1 MEKLTEEELKEIF
14 PAPEDK
20 QKEIN
25 LKPKEK
31 RMLLVML
38 DALKGYAKNELRI
51 AKRARN
57 NWLVSYEGTVE
68 EAENDLEI
76 VKKWVEHFK
85 DKLSD

>member
-1 MEKLTEEELKEIF
+1 
-14 PAPEDK
+14 
-20 QKEIN
+20 
-25 LKPKEK
+25 
-31 RMLLVML
+31 MLLVML

-51 AKRARN
+51 AKRARD

>member
-1 MEKLTEEELKEIF
+1 MDKITKEELKEMF
-14 PAPEDK
+14 PVSEDK

-76 VKKWVEHFK
+76 VKKMGRTF
-85 DKLSD
+85 